1 MSVTTLVEEPKQ
13 RKQSRAEHHAKLGSQ
28 DETALT
34 IVNPLSWVEL
44 HSIIP
49 LESKA
54 NPDALSVRSITNL
67 SADTVKRHHAD
78 KIKKL
83 SSRRE
88 GMTLKNALEIAGI
101 SIPGAVT

>member
-1 MSVTTLVEEPKQ
+1 MGVTTLVEEPKQ
-13 RKQSRAEHHAKLGSQ
+13 RKQSRAEHHAKLGSRS
-28 DETALT
+28 DELT
-34 IVNPLSWVEL
+34 VVNPLSWVEL

-54 NPDALSVRSITNL
+54 NPDALSVRSNL

-101 SIPGAVT
+101 SIPEAVT